1 MTDCFLER
9 DFDPP
14 IDKAAVLGMALDCFG
29 CFSIHQVDW
38 RMSLLAGDGGRMVC
52 WFRSPDLESSR
63 IAMRQS
69 NVDCRV
75 LWRGSVHDKPGL
87 GEEGLAAANVLV
99 ERRFEEPVTLA
110 QIQAI
115 EDAGIRCL
123 ETRDVHFVRTFFA
136 ADQRRMICLYRAPDA
151 ESVREAQRQ
160 ASVPFDVAWAFHAV
174 GPADIDTASI

>member
-9 DFDPP
+9 NFDQP
-14 IDKAAVLGMALDCFG
+14 IDTAAVLAMALDCFG

-38 RMSLLAGDGGRMVC
+38 CMSMLASDGGRMVC
-52 WFRSPDLESSR
+52 WFRAPDLESSR

-87 GEEGLAAANVLV
+87 DEEESAAANVLV
-99 ERRFEEPVTLA
+99 ERRFDEPVTLA

-115 EDAGIRCL
+115 EDAGIHCL

-160 ASVPFDVAWAFHAV
+160 AGVPFDVAWAFRV
-174 GPADIDTASI
+174 VSPADLHSVSL

>member
-14 IDKAAVLGMALDCFG
+14 IDKAAVLKMALDCFG

-38 RMSLLAGDGGRMVC
+38 CTSLLANDGRRMVC

-87 GEEGLAAANVLV
+87 DDGQLAAANVLV
-99 ERRFEEPVTLA
+99 ERSFDTAVTLD

-115 EDAGIRCL
+115 EDAGIECL
-123 ETRDVHFVRTFFA
+123 ETRDVHFVRTFFS
-136 ADQRRMICLYRAPDA
+136 ADQQRMICLYRAPDA
-151 ESVREAQRQ
+151 ESVREAQRR
-160 ASVPFDVAWAFHAV
+160 AGVPFDSAWAFQSV
-174 GPADIDTASI
+174 GPADLNAATD

>member
-9 DFDPP
+9 DFDPS
-14 IDKAAVLGMALDCFG
+14 IDKAAVLAMALDCFG

-38 RMSLLAGDGGRMVC
+38 CLSLLANDGGRMIC

-87 GEEGLAAANVLV
+87 DAMQLAAANVVV
-99 ERRFEEPVTLA
+99 ERRFDTAVTLD

-115 EDAGIRCL
+115 EDAGIDCL
-123 ETRDVHFVRTFFA
+123 ENRDVHFVRTFFS
-136 ADQRRMICLYRAPDA
+136 ADRQRMLCLYRAPDA
-151 ESVREAQRQ
+151 ESVREAQRG
-160 ASVPFDVAWAFHAV
+160 AGVPFDSVWAFQGV
-174 GPADIDTASI
+174 GPADLNSLSN

>member
-14 IDKAAVLGMALDCFG
+14 IDKATVLAMALDSFG
-29 CFSIHQVDW
+29 CFSIHQVEW
-38 RMSLLAGDGGRMVC
+38 CMSMLANDGGRMVC

-69 NVDCRV
+69 GVDCRL

-87 GEEGLAAANVLV
+87 DDEQLAAANVLV
-99 ERRFEEPVTLA
+99 ERSFDAAVTLD

-115 EDAGIRCL
+115 EDAGIDCL
-123 ETRDVHFVRTFFA
+123 ETRNVQFVRTFFS

-151 ESVREAQRQ
+151 ESVREAQRH
-160 ASVPFDVAWAFHAV
+160 AGVPFDAAWTFRGI
-174 GPADIDTASI
+174 GPADMDSATN

>member
-14 IDKAAVLGMALDCFG
+14 IDTEAVLAMALDSFG

-38 RMSLLAGDGGRMVC
+38 CMSLLSNDGGRMVC
-52 WFRSPDLESSR
+52 WFRAPDLESSR

-87 GEEGLAAANVLV
+87 GDGEIAEANVLV
-99 ERRFEEPVTLA
+99 ERRFDEPVTLA

-115 EDAGIRCL
+115 EDAGIHCL
-123 ETRDVHFVRTFFA
+123 ETRDVHFVRTFFS

-160 ASVPFDVAWAFHAV
+160 AGVPFDVAWAFRAV
-174 GPADIDTASI
+174 SPADLQSASQ

>member
-9 DFDPP
+9 DFDTP
-14 IDKAAVLGMALDCFG
+14 IDSAAVIAMALDCFG
-29 CFSIHQVDW
+29 CFSIHRVDW
-38 RMSLLAGDGGRMVC
+38 CMSMLAGDGSRMIC
-52 WFRSPDLESSR
+52 WFRAPDLESSR

-87 GEEGLAAANVLV
+87 DETQLAAANVLV
-99 ERRFEEPVTLA
+99 ERSFDTAVTLD

-115 EDAGIRCL
+115 EDAGIDCL
-123 ETRDVHFVRTFFA
+123 EMRDVHFVRTFFS

-151 ESVREAQRQ
+151 ESVREAQRK
-160 ASVPFDVAWAFHAV
+160 AGVPFDVAWAFQAV
-174 GPADIDTASI
+174 GPADLKSTTS